1 MRERLTASLMKEKI
15 IVIVRGVAAEKL
27 LPLAAPDGACGHCG
41 AAPRHGE
48 TAQRDLADIPFV
60 FFRGVKTA
68 TDMMRGEE
76 TELVGLCAAPDAGSV
91 YVLPGSHAKIVL
103 GGRKQ
108 IKEAE
113 AALLRRYAPC
123 AVRCV
128 SDGTAASAAPAGML
142 RIYAHKDG

>member
-1 MRERLTASLMKEKI
+1 MKERLTASLMKEKI

-27 LPLAAPDGACGHCG
+27 FPLPHLTAP
-41 AAPRHGE
+41 
-48 TAQRDLADIPFV
+48 T
-60 FFRGVKTA
+60 
-68 TDMMRGEE
+68 
-76 TELVGLCAAPDAGSV
+76 GSV
-91 YVLPGSHAKIVL
+91 YVLPGSPAKIIL

-123 AVRCV
+123 AVSCV
-128 SDGTAASAAPAGML
+128 SDGTAASATTAGML

>member
-15 IVIVRGVAAEKL
+15 IVIVRGVAAERL
-27 LPLAAPDGACGHCG
+27 FPLPHLTAPAGIAALHRGMVQT
-41 AAPRHGE
+41 E
-48 TAQRDLADIPFV
+48 QRDLADIPFV

-76 TELVGLCAAPDAGSV
+76 TELFGLCAAPDAGSV
-91 YVLPGSHAKIVL
+91 YVLPGSPAKIVL

-128 SDGTAASAAPAGML
+128 SDEAAASATTAGML